1 MSEASEGGLRGYR
14 IGSVLGFEI
23 RLDASWFIIFFLV
36 LWTLSAGV
44 FPAAAPGQTTT
55 AHVIMGVSG
64 TLLFFASL
72 LLHEISHSVV
82 ARAKGIPMRGI
93 TLFLFGGLAHT
104 SREPDTAEDELQIA
118 GVGPLVSF
126 LLGALF
132 LGMAALGR
140 AGAWSPAI
148 HEVAQYL
155 GFINIALAVFNLLPG
170 YPLDGGRV
178 FRALAWKKT
187 GDLARATRWATTGG
201 RWIGLALIV
210 LGVFDALAGALLG
223 GLWLVFIGVFLR
235 GAAGT
240 AARQFELEQAL
251 RGVPARQ
258 VMYGDTSMLEGD
270 MTLEDVA
277 RGPALRTTR
286 DVLPVREDGHVV
298 GRLSLGQLARTP
310 REAWPSTRVSEVMA
324 AIDDRSVVRPEADMK
339 EVLTKIRASDV
350 GQVFVMENGTLVG
363 SISARDMADLAARAS
378 AFARARARR
387 G

>member
-1 MSEASEGGLRGYR
+1 MSEASTSGLRGFR
-14 IGSVLGFEI
+14 VGSVLGFEI

-44 FPAAAPGQTTT
+44 FPSAAPDQSGT
-55 AHVIMGVSG
+55 AHVLMGTVG

-132 LGMAALGR
+132 LGVAWLGR
-140 AGAWSPAI
+140 AWAWSPAV

-187 GDLARATRWATTGG
+187 GNLARATRWATTGG
-201 RWIGLALIV
+201 RWIGLLLIV
-210 LGVFDALAGALLG
+210 LGVLDALAGALLG

-235 GAAGT
+235 GAAAT

-251 RGVPARQ
+251 RGVHARQ
-258 VMYGDTSMLEGD
+258 VMYGDTSTLQGD

-286 DVLPVREDGHVV
+286 DVFPVQEEGHVV
-298 GRLSLGQLARTP
+298 GRLTLDQLTHTP
-310 REAWPSTRVSEVMA
+310 REDWASIHVREVMA
-324 AIDDRSVVRPEADMK
+324 EIDDRSVVRPETDMK
-339 EVLTKIRASDV
+339 EVLTKIRASEV

-363 SISARDMADLAARAS
+363 SISARDLADLAARAS
-378 AFARARARR
+378 AFSRARVRR
-387 G
+387 A